1 MTTIRM
7 TGSIAVLLLATACGD
22 SSKTT
27 TNTDAGDSDAGVAG
41 SVAAATIGSA
51 VGASTGLGVSTS
63 SLPAFAELPPGAKAT
78 QNMKINGDGKVG
90 GTVALEVDQNPAEV
104 MAFYKAVFARHGMT
118 VGIETETED
127 MAMINGA
134 TPDESK
140 MLNIMVNKTEDGK
153 TALNIVHSRNA
164 G

>member
-1 MTTIRM
+1 M
-7 TGSIAVLLLATACGD
+7 LLLATACGD
-22 SSKTT
+22 SSKTSAD
-27 TNTDAGDSDAGVAG
+27 TDADVAG
-41 SVAAATIGSA
+41 SVVAATIGSA

-63 SLPAFAELPPGAKAT
+63 SLPAFAELPPGAKAI

-90 GTVALEVDQNPAEV
+90 GTVSLEVDQNPAEV

-153 TALNIVHSRNA
+153 TALNIVHSRNE

>member
-1 MTTIRM
+1 MTTTRI
-7 TGSIAVLLLATACGD
+7 TGLIAALLLATACGD

-27 TNTDAGDSDAGVAG
+27 TNTDAGDTDAGMAG
-41 SVAAATIGSA
+41 SMAAIGSA
-51 VGASTGLGVSTS
+51 VGAGTGLGVSTS
-63 SLPAFAELPPGAKAT
+63 SLPAFAELPPSAKAT
-78 QNMKINGDGKVG
+78 QNMKINGDGKIG
-90 GTVALEVDQNPAEV
+90 GTVSLEVDQNPAEV
-104 MAFYKAVFARHGMT
+104 VAFYKAVFARHGLT

-127 MAMINGA
+127 MAMITGA
-134 TPDESK
+134 TADESK

>member
-7 TGSIAVLLLATACGD
+7 TGSIAMLLLATACGD
-22 SSKTT
+22 SSKTSAD
-27 TNTDAGDSDAGVAG
+27 TDADVAG
-41 SVAAATIGSA
+41 SVVAATIGSA

-63 SLPAFAELPPGAKAT
+63 SLPAFAELPPGAKAI
-78 QNMKINGDGKVG
+78 QNMKINSDGKVG
-90 GTVALEVDQNPAEV
+90 GTVSLEVDQNPAEV

>member
-1 MTTIRM
+1 MTTTRI
-7 TGSIAVLLLATACGD
+7 TGLIAALLLTTACGD

-27 TNTDAGDSDAGVAG
+27 TNTDAGDTDAGMAG
-41 SVAAATIGSA
+41 SIAAAAIGSA
-51 VGASTGLGVSTS
+51 VGAGTGLGVSTS

-78 QNMKINGDGKVG
+78 QNMKINGDGKIG
-90 GTVALEVDQNPAEV
+90 GTVSLEVDQNPAEV
-104 MAFYKAVFARHGMT
+104 VAFYKAVFARHGLT

-127 MAMINGA
+127 MAMITGA
-134 TPDESK
+134 TADESK